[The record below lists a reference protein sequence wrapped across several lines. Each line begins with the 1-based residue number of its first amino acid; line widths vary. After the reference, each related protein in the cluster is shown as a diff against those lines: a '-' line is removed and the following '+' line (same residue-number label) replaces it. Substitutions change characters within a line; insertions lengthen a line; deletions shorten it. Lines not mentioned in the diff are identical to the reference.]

1 MVGESEIRRMKRGS
15 YVLNAGR
22 GGIVDE
28 DALVKALRDGHLAG
42 AALDVFARE
51 PLPPDSPLWRE
62 PRLLMTA
69 HVAGNSLLYE
79 ERAVELFLDNLRR
92 YLDGRDLLN
101 VYDPDRGY

>member
-1 MVGESEIRRMKRGS
+1 MGEEQIRQMKRGS
-15 YVLNAGR
+15 YIVNVGR

-28 DALVKALRDGHLAG
+28 VALVSALRDGHLAG

-51 PLPPDSPLWRE
+51 PLPPDSPLWSE

-79 ERAVELFLDNLRR
+79 ERATDLFLENLRR
-92 YLDGRDLLN
+92 YLDGHDLLN
-101 VYDPDRGY
+101 VYDADRGY

>member
-1 MVGESEIRRMKRGS
+1 M
-15 YVLNAGR
+15 
-22 GGIVDE
+22 
-28 DALVKALRDGHLAG
+28 LAPCET
-42 AALDVFARE
+42 DTWRE
-51 PLPPDSPLWRE
+51 RPWTSSPASLCHSDSPLWSE

-79 ERAVELFLDNLRR
+79 ERATDLFLENLRR

>member
-1 MVGESEIRRMKRGS
+1 MKRGS
-15 YVLNAGR
+15 YIVNVGR

-28 DALVKALRDGHLAG
+28 VALVSALRDGHLAG

-51 PLPPDSPLWRE
+51 PLPPDSPLWSE

-79 ERAVELFLDNLRR
+79 ERATDLFLENFRR
-92 YLDGRDLLN
+92 YLDGQNLLN